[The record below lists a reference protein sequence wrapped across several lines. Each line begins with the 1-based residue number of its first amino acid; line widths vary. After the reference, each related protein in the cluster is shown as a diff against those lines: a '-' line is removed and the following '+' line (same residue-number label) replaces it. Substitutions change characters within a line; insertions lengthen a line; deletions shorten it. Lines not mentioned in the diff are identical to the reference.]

1 MDTLAIQELIVEFV
15 QNQTLLFIK
24 KGVDKV
30 KEEVMQL
37 ANNRIKEY
45 LQTEFARNSKAK
57 TLLHRNEP
65 VELNSFYQPL
75 YLRKTYNSWDMATN
89 RKTSINKI
97 NTEKV
102 ESLFEKNNCITII
115 GSAGSGKSTLVKY
128 LFTNSISQN
137 VKIPIKIE
145 LRNLNSYTLDLQS
158 YIRDEIIKFSGIS
171 EKDNIINRLMENGA
185 FLIFFDGYDEVL
197 SEKKSS
203 VASSIVR
210 MSTKYN
216 KNYYVLTSRPFVN
229 IEMLENFTNY
239 SICELDKDERISFVY
254 RQFDNSEQEIAE
266 RIVET
271 IQSNGM
277 RSYDTFLSN
286 PLLLSMFIITYR
298 TDSNIPQ
305 KKSDYYAQ
313 VFNALYSLHDTSSKL
328 GFIRERRSG
337 LSKEEFEDVLKKFS
351 LYTFVKQQYI
361 FSHQDISV
369 AMKEIKEKYNK
380 KYEIE
385 HLLDD
390 LVVSIGVLSE
400 EGLDYTFPH
409 RSMQE
414 YFAALYISSL
424 QGANKISM
432 YNIFIN
438 KAITEAYSFNNI
450 EDYTNF
456 ISLLHEIEPINF
468 KKLFSIPALR
478 LTQEKSQQMSA
489 HDSSIHFFITIMR
502 YAPYIDIEIENDFY
516 AKHHECSLFFNNYM
530 KEHKTEQKKKKAR
543 IDSLAE
549 EARRIISSEYIE
561 PFMKKYDYQGI
572 IDKINQEIDKEDDT
586 DKLFIESML

>member
-1 MDTLAIQELIVEFV
+1 MQSIEELIAGFV
-15 QNQTLLFIK
+15 QNQALLFIK
-24 KGVDKV
+24 KGIDIIKD
-30 KEEVMQL
+30 EVIQL
-37 ANNRIKEY
+37 ANNKIKEY
-45 LQTEFARNSKAK
+45 LQTEYARNSKAK

-65 VELNSFYQPL
+65 IELDRFYQPL

-89 RKTSINKI
+89 RKTSVDRL
-97 NTEKV
+97 NTGKV
-102 ESLFEKNNCITII
+102 ESLFASNNCITIV

-128 LFTNSISQN
+128 LFINSILQN
-137 VKIPIKIE
+137 VKIPIKVE
-145 LRNLNSYTLDLQS
+145 LRNLNSYTHDLHS

-171 EKDNIINRLMENGA
+171 EKDSIINRLMENGS
-185 FLIFFDGYDEVL
+185 FLFFFDGFDEVL
-197 SEKKSS
+197 SERKSS
-203 VASSIVR
+203 IASSIVR

-216 KNYYVLTSRPFVN
+216 KNYYVLTSRPYVN

-266 RIVET
+266 RIVDT
-271 IQSNGM
+271 IKSDDM
-277 RSYDTFLSN
+277 RPYNTFLSN

-361 FSHQDISV
+361 FSHQDISI
-369 AMKEIKEKYNK
+369 ALREIKEKYDK

-390 LVVSIGVLSE
+390 LVVSIGVLSQ

-424 QGANKISM
+424 QDANKIAM

-438 KAITEAYSFNNI
+438 KAISEAYTFNNI

-456 ISLLHEIEPINF
+456 ISLLCEIDPLNF
-468 KKLFSIPALR
+468 KKHFSIPVLR
-478 LTQEKSQQMSA
+478 LAQEKSQQMS
-489 HDSSIHFFITIMR
+489 DRKLTIHFFVTIMR
-502 YAPYIDIEIENDFY
+502 YATYINSKIESDFY
-516 AKHHECSLFFNNYM
+516 AKHNECSSFFNNYM
-530 KEHKTEQKKKKAR
+530 RAHKKRKSNAVSIGEAAR
-543 IDSLAE
+543 E
-549 EARRIISSEYIE
+549 IISTEHLE
-561 PFMKKYDYQGI
+561 PFMKSYDYQGI
-572 IDKINQEIDKEDDT
+572 IDKVKQEIEKEDNT
-586 DKLFIESML
+586 DKLFIESLL